1 MTTFNLNYIWD
12 RDELISLVYPVI
24 SKKFPY
30 SYNDVVN
37 NYNKIINDLSSD
49 DLHQIAQLIFIK
61 YDDQDRIV
69 YHPYLTAFAISRGL
83 SRDTFVGWLSSD
95 YPSINLHLYIKNFL
109 LDGIFLLIPSSI
121 NVSEVITNFVN
132 NKVLRLNYNNFLF
145 IDGDNVQ
152 SNAIPIYRGL
162 INIKSFSFFVQT
174 IIPQFIEGYQQLY
187 GLNNNSIVLSY
198 ATKKDAA
205 DVDLNIIST
214 LVVNYNLRQEHQAN
228 YYIVTND
235 QYANEIELANN
246 DIISHYPNNHSVY
259 QWYDQKDKNVQ
270 WNYQDYDIMTGDLL
284 HNLNMNT
291 SFSTWFIRLIKENL
305 SLNPIDLYRDIF
317 TLVRQSN
324 NFDDLYKLIKNLSIT
339 ESQKD
344 NLFSQYLVLTSSRFF
359 SFDDLRLI
367 VKVHFDYLLNTSQFD
382 LNTFLNLPINPI
394 IYFFYPGSTFNDLLI
409 NYADFRYIFGITQI
423 TKWGNV
429 ITSLS

>member
-1 MTTFNLNYIWD
+1 MATFNLSYNWD
-12 RDELISLVYPVI
+12 RNELIDLVYTVI

-37 NYNKIINDLSSD
+37 NYEKIINDLSSD

-61 YDDQDRIV
+61 YDDQERIV

-121 NVSEVITNFVN
+121 NVSEAIINFVN
-132 NKVLRLNYNNFLF
+132 NKPLRLSYKNVVF

-152 SNAIPIYRGL
+152 SNAIPIYREL
-162 INIKSFSFFVQT
+162 IDIKTFSFFVQT

-187 GLNNNSIVLSY
+187 GSNNNTIVLSY

-214 LVVNYNLRQEHQAN
+214 LVVNSNLRQQHQAN

-246 DIISHYPNNHSVY
+246 DIIDHYPNNNSIY
-259 QWYDQKDKNVQ
+259 RWYDQKEKDNE
-270 WNYQDYDIMTGDLL
+270 WHYSNIMTGDLL
-284 HNLNMNT
+284 HSLNMNS
-291 SFSTWFIRLIKENL
+291 SFSAWFIRLIKDNL
-305 SLNPIDLYRDIF
+305 TLEPIELYYDIF
-317 TLVRQSN
+317 ILVRQSN
-324 NFDDLYKLIKNLSIT
+324 DFKDLYQLIKNLPIS

-367 VKVHFDYLLNTSQFD
+367 FKTHFDYLSTTKQFN
-382 LNTFLNLPINPI
+382 LNTFLNLPVNQI
-394 IYFFYPGSTFNDLLI
+394 IYFFYPGSSFSDLLI
-409 NYADFRYIFGITQI
+409 NYTDFRYIFGIKQI

-429 ITSLS
+429 ITNIS